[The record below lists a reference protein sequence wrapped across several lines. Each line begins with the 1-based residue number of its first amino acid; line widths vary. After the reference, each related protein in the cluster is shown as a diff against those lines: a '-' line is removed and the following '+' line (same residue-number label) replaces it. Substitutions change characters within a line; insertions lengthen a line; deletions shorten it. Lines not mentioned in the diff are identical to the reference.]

1 MGRTHHGGAHAV
13 ITPTK
18 GIAPQR
24 ALLTI
29 AAQVSMTLTEPMTV
43 SQAWTALKA
52 WRAKNANDAALSF
65 SWFVLAL
72 DVLFALDILRLE
84 NGLLFKAVKD

>member
-1 MGRTHHGGAHAV
+1 M

-24 ALLTI
+24 ALLTVG
-29 AAQVSMTLTEPMTV
+29 AQISLILTEPMTV
-43 SQAWTALKA
+43 SQAWTALKT
-52 WRAKNANDAALSF
+52 WRARHENDAVLPF

-72 DVLFALDILRLE
+72 DTLYALGTLHYEDGILYR
-84 NGLLFKAVKD
+84 KQVS

>member
-1 MGRTHHGGAHAV
+1 V

-24 ALLTI
+24 ALLTVG
-29 AAQVSMTLTEPMTV
+29 AQVSLILTEPMTV
-43 SQAWTALKA
+43 SQAWTALKT
-52 WRAKNANDAALSF
+52 WRARHENHAVLPF

-72 DVLFALDILRLE
+72 DTLYALGAVYYEDGILYR
-84 NGLLFKAVKD
+84 KRAS

>member
-1 MGRTHHGGAHAV
+1 MGTGPPSERTV

-29 AAQVSMTLTEPMTV
+29 GAQISLILTEPMTV

-52 WRAKNANDAALSF
+52 WRTRHANDAVLPF

-72 DVLFALDILRLE
+72 DMLFALGAVHYE
-84 NGLLFKAVKD
+84 NGILYRNRGS

>member
-1 MGRTHHGGAHAV
+1 MGTERPGDRTV

-29 AAQVSMTLTEPMTV
+29 GAQISLVLTEPMTV
-43 SQAWTALKA
+43 SQAWTGLKA
-52 WRAKNANDAALSF
+52 WRTRHANDAVLPF
-65 SWFVLAL
+65 TWFVLAL
-72 DVLFALDILRLE
+72 DTLFALGAMHYEGGMLYQKR
-84 NGLLFKAVKD
+84 VS

>member
-1 MGRTHHGGAHAV
+1 M

-24 ALLTI
+24 ALLTVGAQI
-29 AAQVSMTLTEPMTV
+29 AQVLDEPMTV
-43 SQAWTALKA
+43 SQAWSRLGK
-52 WRAKNANDAALSF
+52 WRASNGHNAAVSF

-72 DVLFALDILRLE
+72 DTLYALGAVRLE
-84 NGLLFKAVKD
+84 AGLIVRSIA

>member
-1 MGRTHHGGAHAV
+1 M

-29 AAQVSMTLTEPMTV
+29 AAQVSLTLTEPMTV
-43 SQAWTALKA
+43 SQAWTALKT
-52 WRAKNANDAALSF
+52 WRAKNANNSALPF

-72 DVLFALDILRLE
+72 DVLYSLGALQMQ
-84 NGLLFKAVKD
+84 NGLIHKAVKP

>member
-1 MGRTHHGGAHAV
+1 MGARDSGERAV

-29 AAQVSMTLTEPMTV
+29 GAQIALILTEPMTV

-52 WRAKNANDAALSF
+52 WRTRHANDAVLSF

-72 DVLFALDILRLE
+72 DTLYALGAIRY
-84 NGLLFKAVKD
+84 KDGMISRERMG

>member
-1 MGRTHHGGAHAV
+1 M

-18 GIAPQR
+18 GIVPQR

-29 AAQVSMTLTEPMTV
+29 GAQISLVLTEPMTV

-52 WRAKNANDAALSF
+52 WRARYENDAVLSF
-65 SWFVLAL
+65 LWFVLAL
-72 DVLFALDILRLE
+72 DALYALGAVHYEDGILYR
-84 NGLLFKAVKD
+84 KRVS

>member
-1 MGRTHHGGAHAV
+1 M

-29 AAQVSMTLTEPMTV
+29 GAQISLILTEPMTV
-43 SQAWTALKA
+43 SQAWVGLKT
-52 WRAKNANDAALSF
+52 WRARHANDAVLPF

-72 DVLFALDILRLE
+72 DTLFALGTIHYEDGSLYR
-84 NGLLFKAVKD
+84 KRVS

>member
-1 MGRTHHGGAHAV
+1 M

-24 ALLTI
+24 ALLTVG
-29 AAQVSMTLTEPMTV
+29 AQISLVLTEPMTV

-52 WRAKNANDAALSF
+52 WRVRYKNDAVLPF

-72 DVLFALDILRLE
+72 DMLYALGAVHYEDGILHR
-84 NGLLFKAVKD
+84 KRVS

>member
-1 MGRTHHGGAHAV
+1 M

-24 ALLTI
+24 ALLTVG
-29 AAQVSMTLTEPMTV
+29 AQISLILTEPMTV
-43 SQAWTALKA
+43 SQAWTALKT
-52 WRAKNANDAALSF
+52 WRARHGNDAVLPF

-72 DVLFALDILRLE
+72 DALHALGTVYYEDGMLYR
-84 NGLLFKAVKD
+84 KRVS